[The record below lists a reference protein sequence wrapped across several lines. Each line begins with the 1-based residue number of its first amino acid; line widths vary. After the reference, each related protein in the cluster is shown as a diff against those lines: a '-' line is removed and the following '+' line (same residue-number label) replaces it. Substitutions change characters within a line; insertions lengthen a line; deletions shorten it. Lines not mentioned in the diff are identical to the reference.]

1 MTVAGGGDAGGDT
14 GRQAPAPEST
24 PPVFLVDAIPP
35 GDHAVLDGE
44 EARHAVTVRRTRAG
58 ERLTLSDGAGGL
70 ADCVVDTVTPGRHPS
85 LEVTVHGRRE
95 DPPPRLRVTVV
106 QALAKGDRGE
116 LAVELATEAGADAVL
131 PWRAARSVARWDDG
145 PRGAK
150 ALARWRTAA
159 RSAAKQAR
167 RGRVPDVPDPVDTAG
182 LAARVADAEGAY
194 LLEAT
199 AEAGL
204 KDLPLPEHG
213 ELYLIV
219 GPEGGVTG
227 EELAALTAAGAVGV
241 RLGPTVLRTSTA
253 GAVALGTLGALTARW

>member
-1 MTVAGGGDAGGDT
+1 MAGGGDAGGDT